1 MLACFFVSVLQ
12 ALAGFE
18 VSTTLPESGK
28 PEHLYTMVSG
38 NGIYANGATGVT
50 QTESKYG
57 QFAFYAAGTAGQYY
71 IYSYTAK
78 KWVTYTQKS
87 EAYGNQRNFVVMSD
101 TKSETSKFII
111 NEYTTDL
118 YELQPLKS
126 DGTGSKY
133 LNWYRGLGAASDDK
147 NPLDDPSVTLGT
159 WEKGGSA
166 DAGSRWTFSEVL
178 EPAQGATPSLPAN
191 LKDIQAKYGKQTY
204 DIAVLYPKQQNAVG
218 VA

>member
-1 MLACFFVSVLQ
+1 MNKKMLMLACFFVSVLQ

-38 NGIYANGATGVT
+38 NGIYANGMTGTT

-87 EAYGNQRNFVVMSD
+87 EAYSNQRNFVVMSD
-101 TKSETSKFII
+101 AKSATSKFII
-111 NEYTTDL
+111 NEYATDL
-118 YELQPLKS
+118 YELQPLKK
-126 DGTGSKY
+126 DGTGSQY
-133 LNWYRGLGAASDDK
+133 LN
-147 NPLDDPSVTLGT
+147 
-159 WEKGGSA
+159 
-166 DAGSRWTFSEVL
+166 
-178 EPAQGATPSLPAN
+178 
-191 LKDIQAKYGKQTY
+191 
-204 DIAVLYPKQQNAVG
+204 
-218 VA
+218 